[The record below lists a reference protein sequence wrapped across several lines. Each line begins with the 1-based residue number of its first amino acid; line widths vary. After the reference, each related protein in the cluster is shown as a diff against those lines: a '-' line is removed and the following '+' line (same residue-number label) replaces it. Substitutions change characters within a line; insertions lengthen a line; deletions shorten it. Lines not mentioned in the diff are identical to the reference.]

1 MYRKKCFGGLVPL
14 PLGLYDM
21 TLGLKIKN
29 ISKTWNPDSV
39 NPVVALKNINLDVAL
54 GEFVVLLGPSGC
66 GKSSL
71 LYILAGLE
79 DASRGVAEFDG
90 RQIVKPSPERGL
102 IFQEA
107 SLYPWLTVKDNITFG
122 LKISGL
128 SASKKEAAAEKLLKL
143 VGLKGTGD
151 QRPHQLSGGMRQRA
165 ALARALAM
173 EPKVLLM
180 DEPFAAL
187 DIQTRSRMQTH
198 LLDIWQASQASILL
212 VTHSIDEALALA
224 DRVIVFT
231 SRPGKIKDEIIVN
244 EARPRDLRSPKMIK
258 LARRCEELLAEEV
271 EKAFKEQE
279 TA

>member
-1 MYRKKCFGGLVPL
+1 
-14 PLGLYDM
+14 M

-29 ISKTWNPDSV
+29 ISKTWNLGSI
-39 NPVVALKNINLDVAL
+39 NPVDALKNISLDVAL

-79 DASRGVAEFDG
+79 EATEGIAEFDG
-90 RQIVKPSPERGL
+90 LRILKPSPERGL

-122 LKISGL
+122 LKICGL
-128 SASKKEAAAEKLLKL
+128 SSSKREAAAQRLLKL
-143 VGLKGTGD
+143 VGLMGTGD
-151 QRPHQLSGGMRQRA
+151 HRPHQLSGGMRQRA

-187 DIQTRSRMQTH
+187 DIQTRARMQTH
-198 LLDIWQASQASILL
+198 LLDIWQASKASIIL

-224 DRVIVFT
+224 DRVVIFT
-231 SRPGKIKDEIIVN
+231 SRPGQIKDEIIVK
-244 EARPRDLRSPKMIK
+244 EPRTRDLRSPKMIK

-271 EKAFKEQE
+271 DKAFKEQE
-279 TA
+279 IA

>member
-1 MYRKKCFGGLVPL
+1 MS
-14 PLGLYDM
+14 LGLQ
-21 TLGLKIKN
+21 IKN

-79 DASRGVAEFDG
+79 DATKGVAEFDG
-90 RQIVKPSPERGL
+90 HQILKPSPERGL

-122 LKISGL
+122 LKILGL
-128 SASKKEAAAEKLLKL
+128 SSSKREAAAEKLLKL
-143 VGLKGTGD
+143 VGLKGTSD
-151 QRPHQLSGGMRQRA
+151 QRPHELSGGMRQRA

-187 DIQTRSRMQTH
+187 DIQTRARMQTH

-231 SRPGKIKDEIIVN
+231 SRPGKIKDQIIVN
-244 EARPRDLRSPKMIK
+244 EPRPRDLRSPKMTK

-271 EKAFKEQE
+271 EKALKEQE